1 MRNGQFFKEALEV
14 IFYFKLGNEQT
25 DWMNDNNYGLSE
37 TTEQATI
44 LESETTPF
52 SYKYTQGGTH
62 LAFQRFNDGSKE
74 VYE

>member
-1 MRNGQFFKEALEV
+1 M
-14 IFYFKLGNEQT
+14 GNEQT
-25 DWMNDNNYGLSE
+25 WMNDNNYGLSE

-52 SYKYTQGGTH
+52 SYKYTRRNSF
-62 LAFQRFNDGSKE
+62 AFQRFNDGSKE